1 MLERPVEPQ
10 DPSEEAAAAT
20 AKRQSLEAVLVGLSV
35 AAVSPDGEQ
44 VLPCAAADVEPVQHA
59 TPGCGWWRPAGR
71 APWKQTS

>member
-10 DPSEEAAAAT
+10 DPSEEAA
-20 AKRQSLEAVLVGLSV
+20 KRQSLEAVLVGPSV
-35 AAVSPDGEQ
+35 VAVSPDGEQ